1 MNYKEKLEKQGK
13 QIFANSCKI
22 CKKSQRMELAE
33 AKEGMIYMKGE

>member
-22 CKKSQRMELAE
+22 CKKSQRRITDNKRKLL
-33 AKEGMIYMKGE
+33 